1 MNATAKKCPM
11 CAETIPADAAFCPYC
26 GMRFGEKAQAA
37 PTPAAPAAPANVPP
51 ASHRPPV
58 ARNSLTG
65 RWVFALMMLL
75 GAVGVLLWTQRA
87 NIPVLS
93 GLFASPTRT
102 IIPTLSPTHT
112 PTATPTRTPRPT
124 ATATPTPEMI
134 TFDTIGTYPEGQLVT
149 LSGFLEMFKSTYCD
163 TECGLLLAE
172 YSGSA
177 NKITIFVRVAKEGV
191 DPSPNQMKALPNS
204 YSQWDIV
211 VCLDDGTL
219 AYIGNR
225 ITVTGRICK
234 TTSDKPCISNIIKIE
249 KENR

>member
-1 MNATAKKCPM
+1 M
-11 CAETIPADAAFCPYC
+11 CAEIIPADAALCPYC
-26 GMRFGEKAQAA
+26 GTRFGEKVQAA
-37 PTPAAPAAPANVPP
+37 PPPAAPAAPANVPP
-51 ASHRPPV
+51 ASYKPPV
-58 ARNSLTG
+58 VRKSRAKGCATRIS
-65 RWVFALMMLL
+65 ALMIIL
-75 GAVGVLLWTQRA
+75 AGVTILLWTQRA
-87 NIPVLS
+87 NIPALS
-93 GLFASPTRT
+93 GLFVPPTRT
-102 IIPTLSPTHT
+102 IIPTLLPTHT
-112 PTATPTRTPRPT
+112 PTAIPTRTPRPT

-163 TECGLLLAE
+163 SECGLLLAE
-172 YSGSA
+172 YSGST

-234 TTSDKPCISNIIKIE
+234 TTTDKPCISNIIKIE